1 MSNLFQNIWKCFYF
15 FLFFFKFYFIF
26 KLHITVLVLPNIDM
40 NPPQVYMCESVFKIY
55 FFSLLKL
62 VHTWLAT
69 ASIFFPT
76 RSLFWQQG
84 TKFETIMCCFF
95 ITFLPV
101 CLFAWNPSIW
111 RNWSVRNWNATSETY
126 SVQFS
131 CSVVSDS
138 LQPHGLQHTRLPCP
152 SLPPGACSNS
162 CPLLVMPSNHLTS

>member
-1 MSNLFQNIWKCFYF
+1 MTFYASALCFSFLMITLLEYF
-15 FLFFFKFYFIF
+15 
-26 KLHITVLVLPNIDM
+26 LHFANKVLPDNAYCLTYSRIS
-40 NPPQVYMCESVFKIY
+40 ESVFKIY

-69 ASIFFPT
+69 VSIFFPT

-84 TKFETIMCCFF
+84 TKFETIMCLF

-111 RNWSVRNWNATSETY
+111 RNWSMRNWNATSETY

-138 LQPHGLQHTRLPCP
+138 LRPHGLQHVRLPRP
-152 SLPPGACSNS
+152 SL
-162 CPLLVMPSNHLTS
+162 TSPHP